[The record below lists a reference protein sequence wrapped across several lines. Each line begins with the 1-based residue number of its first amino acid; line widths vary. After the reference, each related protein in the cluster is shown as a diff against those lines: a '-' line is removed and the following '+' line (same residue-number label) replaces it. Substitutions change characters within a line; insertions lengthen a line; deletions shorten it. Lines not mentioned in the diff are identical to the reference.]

1 MVLYARGT
9 GLDIPLSKPK
19 IKAPRHEKI
28 AQTMLIHATVNRGFD
43 SSIVEYSNE
52 AW

>member
-1 MVLYARGT
+1 MVARET

-28 AQTMLIHATVNRGFD
+28 AQTMFIHATVNRGFD
-43 SSIVEYSNE
+43 SSIVEYPNE
-52 AW
+52 SW